1 MTRVLHGIVHGKSIE
16 VSEGLDMSDGQAVDL
31 IVMPVGLS
39 ETPPGGTWSQGSPKT
54 LPGPP
59 PGWKPGGTATTAGL
73 LAEEWTEED
82 DRILERIH
90 AERKA
95 ATWRELPQ

>member
-1 MTRVLHGIVHGKSIE
+1 MTRLLRGVVHGKIIE
-16 VSEGLDMSDGQAVDL
+16 VTEDLGMVEGQAVDL
-31 IVMPVGLS
+31 IVTALAPIEPRPTVALS
-39 ETPPGGTWSQGSPKT
+39 HTSPKK

-59 PGWKPGGTATTAGL
+59 PGWRPGVSSTSAGL

-82 DRILERIH
+82 DRILEQIH

-95 ATWRELPQ
+95 TRWRELPE

>member
-1 MTRVLHGIVHGKSIE
+1 MTKVLRGVVHGKIIE
-16 VSEGLDMSDGQAVDL
+16 VTEDLGMLDGQTVDL
-31 IVMPVGLS
+31 IVTPSTTTELS
-39 ETPPGGTWSQGSPKT
+39 PEGSRPQTSPKK

-59 PGWKPGGTATTAGL
+59 AGWMAGRSSTSAGM

-82 DRILERIH
+82 DRILEQVY

-95 ATWRELPQ
+95 AKWRELPE